1 MVRRL
6 TYRDGRQKF
15 TYAKLKAPGS
25 CEGQMTKGMK
35 EQAVEVVTTLRGK
48 DTHSLSDTACH
59 FCWKLR
65 EGSTQRWLL
74 YLASCAESLAIF
86 MIFLQVHF
94 SNRRTDG
101 KRRDS
106 FCFSSLLRPSS
117 ALRTRALAGLYTTA
131 SRMRGQPMDESSVR
145 NCPWLCRSH
154 APLWAPAPHL

>member
-86 MIFLQVHF
+86 MIFYKYISVTAGQMA
-94 SNRRTDG
+94 
-101 KRRDS
+101 RDVT
-106 FCFSSLLRPSS
+106 PSAS
-117 ALRTRALAGLYTTA
+117 PLCLARVQL
-131 SRMRGQPMDESSVR
+131 
-145 NCPWLCRSH
+145 
-154 APLWAPAPHL
+154 